1 MTEPLA
7 CVPVITI
14 GGFLGAG
21 KTTLVNR
28 MLAQADGRRIVVF
41 VNDFGAVNIDYDL
54 VETVDTDRI
63 SLKNGCVCCT
73 LNDDLINSIVRICR
87 EDRPDAIVIE
97 SSGVAEPRSLD
108 QSIFALQSAGYVRL
122 NNRIYVLDASQ
133 FGSLGYEDTEFLIDH
148 SAASDITLVN
158 KSDLTT
164 DEDLRNLESM
174 ISRSTGQTAVYRTTH
189 CDVAMDSIFEIQESV
204 NWSYGDGCHADV
216 EQVRSHS
223 DRYRSWSK
231 TVKRPLRRDAF
242 QEFLQEISG
251 NALRAKGTVV
261 FEDDPLRLSAFDLVG
276 SRLTDRMIG
285 NCSHQQ
291 ESKLV
296 VIGWNGSLNLEELE
310 DKFVACLAE
319 VA

>member
-1 MTEPLA
+1 MTEPPA

-28 MLAQADGRRIVVF
+28 ILAQADGRRIVVF

-73 LNDDLINSIVRICR
+73 LNDDLISSIVRLCR

-97 SSGVAEPRSLD
+97 SSGVSEPRSLD

-133 FGSLGYEDTEFLIDH
+133 FGALGYEDTEFLIDH
-148 SAASDITLVN
+148 AAASDITLVN

-174 ISRSTGQTAVYRTTH
+174 LSRSTGHTAVYRTTH

-204 NWSYGDGCHADV
+204 NWSYSDGCHADV
-216 EQVRSHS
+216 ERARSHS

-242 QEFLQEISG
+242 QEFLREISG

-276 SRLTDRMIG
+276 SRITDRMIG
-285 NCSHQQ
+285 NCSPQQ
-291 ESKLV
+291 ESKLL